1 MAAYYRC
8 HKDHRTMS
16 IFLDDLSPAALDTL
30 ADLIEQRLENAE
42 SHLDPVTW
50 HQAQARQNA
59 VRELSQALM
68 DADLDWVP
76 AAAGHADEA
85 SPALH

>member
-1 MAAYYRC
+1 
-8 HKDHRTMS
+8 MS

-30 ADLIEQRLENAE
+30 ADVIEERLADTD

-59 VRELSQALM
+59 ARELSQALR
-68 DADLDWVP
+68 DVDLVWVP
-76 AAAGHADEA
+76 AGGGRTSTA
-85 SPALH
+85 SPVLH